1 MFDFFKKIIKTN
13 CDIRI
18 LTSNSLQQKRGVNT
32 MKMLSKNAKRGQLNF
47 LNVATF
53 VLAGIV
59 VVILGGIAAT
69 ILVSIQA
76 GQTANGLA
84 FNITGFGLTMLTNI
98 YNQFGTVGTILGA
111 AVLLGTLAL
120 LGVGGYAAYEYA
132 KNR

>member
-1 MFDFFKKIIKTN
+1 ME
-13 CDIRI
+13 
-18 LTSNSLQQKRGVNT
+18 
-32 MKMLSKNAKRGQLNF
+32 MLSKNAKRGQLNF

-69 ILVSIQA
+69 ILTSIQV

-84 FNITGFGLTMLTNI
+84 YNITGFGLTMLTNI

-120 LGVGGYAAYEYA
+120 LGVGGYAAYQYA